1 MSAPLP
7 VTAVIP
13 AYNRAHMLEAAVVSA
28 LAQRP
33 RPPAEVIVVDDG
45 SADDTAAAAERAG
58 ARVIRHER
66 NRGLAAARNTGLEAA
81 ACEWVALLDSDDE
94 WLPHHLAH
102 LWELRDGHVLVAASA
117 LRCGAD
123 PAANRVQGPA
133 TRRPKLLASPR
144 ALVHPGNIV
153 PVSASM
159 VRRSVALEAGG
170 FQARRGVVED
180 FDLWLRVLARGTA
193 VCSPR
198 IGIVYRLHDAQM
210 SAQDDRTMQ
219 RAHLEAAAARR
230 ADWGGSGTPLR
241 RFEGVAAWDNL
252 RSALRE
258 GDRRA
263 VARELVSLRHP
274 QRAVGVA
281 ELLAHRLVLRRRVRR
296 LSEAGVRAASAERAA
311 AAERAVLEASTAEA
325 R

>member
-1 MSAPLP
+1 MSTLA
-7 VTAVIP
+7 VTVVIP
-13 AYNRAHMLEAAVVSA
+13 AYNRAHMLEAAVASA

-33 RPPAEVIVVDDG
+33 RPPAQVIVVDDG
-45 SADDTAAAAERAG
+45 SADDTAAVAERAG
-58 ARVIRHER
+58 ATVIRHER

-102 LWELRDGHVLVAASA
+102 LWELRDGHALVAASA
-117 LRCGAD
+117 LRCGAN
-123 PAANRVQGPA
+123 PAMDRIQGPA
-133 TRRPKLLASPR
+133 TRRPKVLASPR
-144 ALVHPGNIV
+144 ELVHPGNIV

-159 VRRSVALEAGG
+159 VLRDVALEAGG

-198 IGIVYRLHDAQM
+198 IGIVYRLHEAQM

-219 RAHLEAAAARR
+219 RAHVEAATARR
-230 ADWGGSGTPLR
+230 ADWGGSATPLR

-258 GDRRA
+258 GNRRA
-263 VARELVSLRHP
+263 AARWALVALRHP
-274 QRAVGVA
+274 QRAIGVA
-281 ELLAHRLVLRRRVRR
+281 EVVAQRLVLRRRVRR
-296 LSEAGVRAASAERAA
+296 LSEAGVRADSAAHVT
-311 AAERAVLEASTAEA
+311 AAERAVLEASTMEA